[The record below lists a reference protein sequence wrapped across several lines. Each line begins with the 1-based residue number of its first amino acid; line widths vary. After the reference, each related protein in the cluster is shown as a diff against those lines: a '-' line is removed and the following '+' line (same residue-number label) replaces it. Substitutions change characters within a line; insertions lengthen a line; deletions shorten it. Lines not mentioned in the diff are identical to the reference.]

1 MAANRQDNI
10 FAAFRK
16 TWGRGGVF
24 GYYQGLI
31 PWVQLFSILMLTS
44 GMD

>member
-16 TWGRGGVF
+16 TWGRGGVL

-31 PWVQLFSILMLTS
+31 PWVKNVLYLLC
-44 GMD
+44 

>member
-10 FAAFRK
+10 VSAFVK
-16 TWGRGGVF
+16 TWHRGGVW

-31 PWVQLFSILMLTS
+31 PWVHILITQANR
-44 GMD
+44 